1 LAGEKNMKTR
11 FLIGAML
18 LGLLCGLF
26 LAGCGESRTPYA
38 GNYRSMEPYAGKGHV
53 ELELKENG
61 EANWKLADSGKT
73 IKFKWRVENGRLWFY
88 TKEGAII
95 HLTPSEGGKLLSA
108 DMTGQWH
115 PSCPKDKCITFQR
128 VPGGGS

>member
-1 LAGEKNMKTR
+1 MAGEKNMKTR
-11 FLIGAML
+11 FLIGTMI

-61 EANWKLADSGKT
+61 EANWKMPTGKT
-73 IKFKWRVENGRLWFY
+73 IKFKWRVENNRIWLY
-88 TKEGAII
+88 TKEGAILLI
-95 HLTPSEGGKLLSA
+95 TPSEGGKKLSA

-115 PSCPKDKCITFQR
+115 PSCPVDKCILFQR